1 MSSSLMSRVRPLR
14 DQNLKQQQKRREQ
27 PASEPT
33 TTDKGSKKNRD
44 AFTITKNRGAITKKL
59 AATVSGK
66 LLAI

>member
-14 DQNLKQQQKRREQ
+14 DQNLKQQQKRHEQ

-44 AFTITKNRGAITKKL
+44 AFTKKL